1 MENSYSVILSPV
13 VEQIVQYIHIDK
25 NVLIMKGIR
34 SFLTDKK
41 RDILLER
48 LNILLKY
55 DVISKEELEHHIEQ
69 GNVNEHPAWEDLIA
83 VENIDSEL
91 EKINGYLENL

>member
-1 MENSYSVILSPV
+1 MLSPMI
-13 VEQIVQYIHIDK
+13 EEISHYANIDK

-69 GNVNEHPAWEDLIA
+69 GNVNEHPAWEDLILL
-83 VENIDSEL
+83 ENLESES
-91 EKINGYLENL
+91 EKINEYLRNL